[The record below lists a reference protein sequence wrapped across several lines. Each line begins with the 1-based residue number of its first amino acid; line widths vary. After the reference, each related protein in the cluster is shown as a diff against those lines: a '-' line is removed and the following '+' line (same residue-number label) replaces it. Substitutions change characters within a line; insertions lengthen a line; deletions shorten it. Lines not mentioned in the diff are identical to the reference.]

1 MTAPTPVAIR
11 IRGLTK
17 SFPGV
22 AALRGIDLDILSGE
36 VHGLVGENGAG
47 KSTLIKHLTGLYTPD
62 GGSIEL
68 FGRTLAYADTRAAQ
82 QAGIG
87 VIYQER
93 AILPEL
99 TAAANVF
106 LGRQKSWGPFL
117 NRRATI
123 RTFCELADR
132 LGVTLDPDAR
142 AGSLSVAGQQI
153 LEIMRALESEHRILI
168 MDEPATSL
176 GASERE
182 RLHGIVG
189 SLRQQGLSIIFISH
203 DLDEI
208 LGICDRVT
216 VMRDGALV
224 ATRPTAA
231 WSKATLV
238 ASMLG
243 DVDLKRTTTMRKPPG
258 ASEVLRVENLSIP
271 GTVSDVSFALRAGEI
286 LGLAGLVGAGRTEVL
301 RALAGIDQ
309 PSAGRLF
316 LRGEEVVWPRT
327 VGKALG
333 YGIALSPEDRKS
345 QGIILGLSGAANI
358 ALPNLRSVSKAGFVS
373 DRRLRREATRAMAA
387 LAFDT
392 TRLGDPAGTLSGGN
406 QQKLVIGKWLHR
418 KPDILLLD
426 EPTQGIDVGAKAEIY
441 SVVCRLANE
450 GMAVILVSSEF
461 EEIVDVCDRV
471 VLLGHGRSLGTLDRD
486 DLSIKLI
493 IDRLFHAGI
502 AA

>member
-1 MTAPTPVAIR
+1 V
-11 IRGLTK
+11 
-17 SFPGV
+17 S
-22 AALRGIDLDILSGE
+22 
-36 VHGLVGENGAG
+36 
-47 KSTLIKHLTGLYTPD
+47 
-62 GGSIEL
+62 
-68 FGRTLAYADTRAAQ
+68 
-82 QAGIG
+82 
-87 VIYQER
+87 
-93 AILPEL
+93 
-99 TAAANVF
+99 
-106 LGRQKSWGPFL
+106 
-117 NRRATI
+117 
-123 RTFCELADR
+123 
-132 LGVTLDPDAR
+132 
-142 AGSLSVAGQQI
+142 
-153 LEIMRALESEHRILI
+153 
-168 MDEPATSL
+168 
-176 GASERE
+176 
-182 RLHGIVG
+182 
-189 SLRQQGLSIIFISH
+189 
-203 DLDEI
+203 
-208 LGICDRVT
+208 

-224 ATRPTAA
+224 ATRATAA
-231 WSKATLV
+231 WSKSTLV

-243 DVDLKRTTTMRKPPG
+243 DVDLKRTTTMRKLPG
-258 ASEVLRVENLSIP
+258 ADEVLRVESLTIP

-286 LGLAGLVGAGRTEVL
+286 LGLAGLVGAGRTEIL
-301 RALAGIDQ
+301 RALAGIDR

-316 LRGEEVVWPRT
+316 LRGQEVVWPRT
-327 VGKALG
+327 VAKALG

-345 QGIILGLSGAANI
+345 QGIILELSGAANVV
-358 ALPNLRSVSKAGFVS
+358 LPNLRSVSTAGIVS
-373 DRRLRREATRAMAA
+373 DLRLRREAASAIEG
-387 LAFDT
+387 LAFDA